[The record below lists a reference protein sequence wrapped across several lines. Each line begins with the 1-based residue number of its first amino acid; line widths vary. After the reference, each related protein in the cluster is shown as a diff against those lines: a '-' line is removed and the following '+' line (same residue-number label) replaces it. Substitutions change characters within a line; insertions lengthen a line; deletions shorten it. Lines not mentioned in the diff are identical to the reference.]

1 MKIFKTLFI
10 ALLLV
15 AVTPLTAQTA
25 DEIIA
30 NYFENIGGAAAWDE
44 LQGIKFVGSVDTQG
58 MTIPIEF
65 YQTKEG
71 KQILKINIQGQEM
84 VQFSYDGEKMW
95 TTNFMTMQAEEADP
109 DTTANMKNQ
118 TADFPD
124 PFLNY
129 KEKGYTAELIGDET
143 IEGTETF
150 KVKLTRKPIMVEGVE
165 EPNVTFFFFEKENFV
180 PIATESEMREGPM
193 KGQVV
198 KETMSDYQEVGG
210 LFFPF
215 AITMGGGQPVT
226 MSDIILNP
234 EIDEAMFIMPEVASD
249 TEDKK

>member
-1 MKIFKTLFI
+1 MKISKILFV

-15 AVTPLTAQTA
+15 AITPLTAQTA

-30 NYFENIGGAAAWDE
+30 NYLEQTGGAEAWDE
-44 LQGIKFVGSVDTQG
+44 LQGIKFVGTADAQG
-58 MTIPIEF
+58 MTIPIEY

-71 KQILKINIQGQEM
+71 KQILKINIQGQEL
-84 VQFSYDGEKMW
+84 VQFSYDGDKMW
-95 TTNFMTMQAEEADP
+95 TTNFMTMLAEEADP
-109 DTTANMKNQ
+109 DTTTNMKNQ
-118 TADFPD
+118 AADFPD

-129 KEKGYTAELIGDET
+129 KEKGYTIELIGDET

-150 KVKLTRKPIMVEGVE
+150 KIKLTRKPIMVEGVE

-180 PIATESEMREGPM
+180 PIATESVVREGPM
-193 KGQVV
+193 KGQTVT
-198 KETMSDYQEVGG
+198 ETMSDYQEVGG
-210 LFFPF
+210 LYFPF
-215 AITMGGGQPVT
+215 AVTMGGGQPVT

-234 EIDEAMFIMPEVASD
+234 EIDEAMFVMPEVASD